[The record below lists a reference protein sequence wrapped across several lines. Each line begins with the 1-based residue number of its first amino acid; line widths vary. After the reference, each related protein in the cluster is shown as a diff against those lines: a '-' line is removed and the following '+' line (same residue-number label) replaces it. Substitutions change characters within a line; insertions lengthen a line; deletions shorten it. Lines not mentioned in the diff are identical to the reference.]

1 MRDAPQA
8 IGVVEVGLAIALHGN
23 GIIDAGPM
31 GVAGKELIVS
41 IIFEQDVLPVVD
53 VAGDDPVYVLLDPP
67 TKAVVAVGRDP

>member
-1 MRDAPQA
+1 VRDAPQA
-8 IGVVEVGLAIALHGN
+8 IGVVEVGLVLSFHGN

-31 GVAGKELIVS
+31 GVAGNQIVIS
-41 IIFEQDVLPVVD
+41 IVLEQDVLPVVD